1 MRDRKFSFLILYI
14 SFALAIF
21 YPFKGIVSLFLSL
34 LIGENVAVFIIPS
47 LFIFTF
53 GFIFLNII
61 VNHISLSRIDKI
73 LLAAG
78 FFAFAFAVLKQD
90 RTLLYNTVLLFILPV
105 LFNRFRKIDDHH
117 FYRLTFI
124 FFMISSIYLLVENIV
139 LQPDRFGLGF
149 TPPSTEE
156 LAAYS
161 NYLVGGDTKFDASV
175 NLSDYRNIGI
185 SNRTGGYLANILAMP
200 VLIAMATTF
209 FYVSTRER
217 FKLINAILTV
227 FSIFLLISC
236 LSTTAI
242 IAFVLTVFF
251 YEIYGRRNAVS
262 VIISV
267 LILGVLVFLISY
279 SKMLSFTYNRLLFNM
294 NDSIYFA
301 TFFKQH
307 LVLFRVENIKYLLL
321 GKWGWL
327 PPEGGSSHVDLI
339 TIIVTY
345 GGIIAYF
352 LYRRML
358 FPLTLLRQP
367 GHLYGRIFSM
377 TVLTAFI
384 CLFHAQMTLNIN
396 VMMLVTLLYLKS
408 GDLCGRREESTPIP

>member
-1 MRDRKFSFLILYI
+1 M
-14 SFALAIF
+14 
-21 YPFKGIVSLFLSL
+21 
-34 LIGENVAVFIIPS
+34 E
-47 LFIFTF
+47 
-53 GFIFLNII
+53 
-61 VNHISLSRIDKI
+61 KI

-78 FFAFAFAVLKQD
+78 FFALALAVMKQD
-90 RTLLYNTVLLFILPV
+90 RTLLYNTVLLFVLPV

-124 FFMISSIYLLVENIV
+124 FFVISSGYLLIENIV
-139 LQPDRFGLGF
+139 LQPNRFGLGF
-149 TPPSTEE
+149 TPLSVEE
-156 LAAYS
+156 LAVYS
-161 NYLVGGDTKFDASV
+161 NYLAGGDSTFDARV
-175 NLSDYRNIGI
+175 NLADYRNIGI

-200 VLIAMATTF
+200 VLIAMAATF

-217 FKLINAILTV
+217 FKLIDAILTV
-227 FSIFLLISC
+227 ISIFLLISC

-242 IAFVLTVFF
+242 IAFVFTIFF
-251 YEIYGRRNAVS
+251 YEIYVRRNALS

-267 LILGVLVFLISY
+267 LVLGILVFLISY
-279 SKMLSFTYNRLLFNM
+279 SKMLSFTYNRLLFNLK
-294 NDSIYFA
+294 DSIYFA

-307 LVLFRVENIKYLLL
+307 LVLFRVENIKYLFL

-327 PPEGGSSHVDLI
+327 PPEGASSHVDMI
-339 TIIVTY
+339 SIIVAY

-367 GHLYGRIFSM
+367 GHFYGHIFSL

-384 CLFHAQMTLNIN
+384 CLFHSTMTLNIN

-408 GDLCGRREESTPIP
+408 GDLCGRREESIPIP